1 MAGLPGRRPRA
12 ARSALRIPKPRLVA
26 YVVLVILG
34 SGVSLALTSLDP
46 LQLGPMVSRDWVLW
60 GALTVAAVLGQ
71 STRSDLFGDSFVSLN
86 FVPLFAIGLLLGPLM
101 AGVAAL
107 ISIGIAHAVA
117 RDPWFKLLFNA
128 AAVAWAVVAAAWTFH
143 LLASPI
149 DGTGVEAQMLP
160 GLAASLVAYAGNAGL
175 VGGGGGDCDGP
186 ALCGGVDG
194 EVSLAVPA
202 LPDVGG
208 DWLRAG
214 GLIRAAGVH
223 WDGGVLRAG
232 ADAAAGGAAIHGA
245 HARFGGAVAG
255 RVSGDSRE

>member
-12 ARSALRIPKPRLVA
+12 ARSALQIPRPRLVA

-34 SGVSLALTSLDP
+34 SGVSLALTSVDP
-46 LQLGPMVSRDWVLW
+46 LHLAPMVSRDWVLW

-71 STRSDLFGDSFVSLN
+71 STRSDLFGDRFVSLN

-160 GLAASLVAYAGNAGL
+160 GLAASLVGYAGNAGL
-175 VGGGGGDCDGP
+175 VR
-186 ALCGGVDG
+186 GVVAIATG
-194 EVSLAVPA
+194 QRFAEVWTEKYRWLFPHYLTLGVIGFALAVSYA
-202 LPDVGG
+202 LLGFIG
-208 DWLRAG
+208 M
-214 GLIRAAGVH
+214 GVFFVP
-223 WDGGVLRAG
+223 VLMQRLVVRQYT
-232 ADAAAGGAAIHGA
+232 DACLGGAA
-245 HARFGGAVAG
+245 AG
-255 RVSGDSRE
+255 RVSGDSRQ